1 VYRVVNGMPD
11 PGYSV
16 HLTGVT
22 RAFFL
27 DSDYLPQV
35 SFLSWT
41 GSLTLTAAAPSAV
54 LWPAT

>member
-1 VYRVVNGMPD
+1 M
-11 PGYSV
+11 
-16 HLTGVT
+16 TGVT